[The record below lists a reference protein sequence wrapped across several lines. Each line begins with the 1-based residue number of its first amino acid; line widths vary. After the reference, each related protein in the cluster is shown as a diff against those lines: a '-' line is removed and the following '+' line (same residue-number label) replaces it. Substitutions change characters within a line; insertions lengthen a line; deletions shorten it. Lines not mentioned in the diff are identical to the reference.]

1 MSYAVCC
8 FFGVCTK
15 VPHICGRR
23 RKIMKQRTARKMHR
37 FISMLMAVVLCAGLC
52 GSFLAIKAN
61 AADGTVKGKVA
72 DGTTDDLLKLDTS
85 EGVMQIKMDADLN
98 IEDAPVL
105 IKGKEVTVEWKY
117 GSDSYLH
124 TSCIKASGGTNWG
137 ATVDTTNQITVS
149 GKVMEGS
156 DASTLLLD
164 CNGSK
169 FNIRLDKASNFPG
182 CRIIRKD
189 KQLSVTVA
197 GASDGYLHAVNIT
210 ANETASS
217 SSTITG
223 VPEKTPDGRTLAVI
237 SGTVQDNPSDS
248 SFVLKVNNNL
258 LTIKIDSSTDL
269 TQLHVLNSGRTV
281 SAAVYT
287 GSDNQFHAYKL
298 GGNITNGPVALD
310 GAAVTVS
317 GTVLKNTDDNTLLL
331 STSDGNMTIRMD
343 TQTVIGAGGLL
354 LIGKKV
360 EVVVQHGA
368 DAYMHAVKITGKESS
383 STTDPSSNL
392 WPATTR
398 CSGEVDVKGKV
409 DKKTDNNTLYLN
421 IDGQGTMIIRI
432 DVNTKWEAAQAFRI
446 GDTVKAKVYGG
457 ADAYMHAASITS
469 NLDSASG
476 TSLDATSQLNFVGK
490 ITKIDGSKIT
500 LSTASGDMLIKYDN
514 GTNFDGYRI
523 LKTSDSNVTI
533 TAMTGS
539 DGYWRATRVYK

>member
-1 MSYAVCC
+1 
-8 FFGVCTK
+8 
-15 VPHICGRR
+15 
-23 RKIMKQRTARKMHR
+23 MKQRTARKLHR
-37 FISMLMAVVLCAGLC
+37 FVSLLMAVVLTAGIC
-52 GSFLAIKAN
+52 GGVLAIKAN
-61 AADGTVKGKVA
+61 AADGSIKGKVA
-72 DGTTDDLLKLDTS
+72 DGTTDDLLKLTTS

-105 IKGKEVTVEWKY
+105 MKGKEVTVEWKY

-124 TSCIKASGGTNWG
+124 TSCIKASGGTTWG
-137 ATVDTTNQITVS
+137 ATVDTTNQITVT
-149 GKVMEGS
+149 GKVMDGS
-156 DASTLLLD
+156 DPSTLILD

-169 FNIRLDKASNFPG
+169 FNIRLDKASNFTG
-182 CRIIRKD
+182 CRIIHKD
-189 KQLSVTVA
+189 KLLNVTVA
-197 GASDGYLHAVNIT
+197 GASDGYLHAVNIV
-210 ANETASS
+210 AAESASA

-223 VPEKTPDGRTLAVI
+223 VPEKTPDGRSLAIITGV
-237 SGTVQDNPSDS
+237 VQDNPSDA

-258 LTIKIDSSTDL
+258 LTILIDSSTDL
-269 TQLHVLNSGRTV
+269 SQLHVLNSGKTV

-287 GSDNQFHAYKL
+287 GADNQFHAYKL
-298 GGNITNGPVALD
+298 GGNLTNGPVALD

-331 STSDGNMTIRMD
+331 STSGGNMTIRMD

-360 EVVVQHGA
+360 DVVVQHGA
-368 DAYMHAVKITGKESS
+368 DSYMHAIKITGKE
-383 STTDPSSNL
+383 TTYSEPSSNL
-392 WPATTR
+392 WPATTK
-398 CSGEVDVKGKV
+398 CSDEVEVKGKV

-432 DVNTKWEAAQAFRI
+432 DVNTKWEAAQAFRV

-469 NLDSASG
+469 NLDPAAG
-476 TSLDATSQLNFVGK
+476 TTLDATTQLNFVGK

-500 LSTASGDMLIKYDN
+500 LATASGNMTIKYDN

-539 DGYWRATRVYK
+539 DGYWRATRVFK

>member
-1 MSYAVCC
+1 MSHALQC
-8 FFGVCTK
+8 FRMVMAFVQS
-15 VPHICGRR
+15 RR

-156 DASTLLLD
+156 DPSTLILD

-169 FNIRLDKASNFPG
+169 FNIRLDKSSNFTG
-182 CRIIRKD
+182 CRIIHKD
-189 KQLSVTVA
+189 KLLNVTVA

-210 ANETASS
+210 AAESASS

-223 VPEKTPDGRTLAVI
+223 VPEKTPDGRSLAVI

-331 STSDGNMTIRMD
+331 STSAGNMTIRMD

-360 EVVVQHGA
+360 DVVVQHGA
-368 DAYMHAVKITGKESS
+368 DAYMHAVKITGKETTSS
-383 STTDPSSNL
+383 ADPSSNL

-398 CSGEVDVKGKV
+398 CSDEVEVKGKV

-432 DVNTKWEAAQAFRI
+432 DVNTKWEAAQAFKI

-469 NLDSASG
+469 NLDSAAG
-476 TSLDATSQLNFVGK
+476 TTLDATTQLNFVGK

-500 LSTASGDMLIKYDN
+500 LSTASGDMVIKYDN

-539 DGYWRATRVYK
+539 DGYWRATKVFK

>member
-1 MSYAVCC
+1 
-8 FFGVCTK
+8 
-15 VPHICGRR
+15 
-23 RKIMKQRTARKMHR
+23 MKQRTVRKLRR
-37 FISMLMAVVLCAGLC
+37 FVSMLMAVVLCAGLC
-52 GSFLAIKAN
+52 GGMLAIRAN

-72 DGTTDDLLKLDTS
+72 DGTTDEILKLETS

-105 IKGKEVTVEWKY
+105 VKGKEVSVDWKY

-124 TSCIKASGGTNWG
+124 TSCIRASGGTNWG
-137 ATVDTTNQITVS
+137 ATVDTTNQITVK

-156 DASTLLLD
+156 DPSILYLD

-169 FNIRLDKASNFPG
+169 FNIRLDKSSNFPAF
-182 CRIIRKD
+182 RLLYKD
-189 KQLSVTVA
+189 RTLNVTVA
-197 GASDGYLHAVNIT
+197 GASDGYLHAVNIIS
-210 ANETASS
+210 ADSAGS

-223 VPEKTPDGRTLAVI
+223 VPEKTPDGRTLAVV

-269 TQLHVLNSGRTV
+269 SQLHYMASGRNIT
-281 SAAVYT
+281 AAVYA

-298 GGNITNGPVALD
+298 AGNVTNGPVALD

-317 GTVLKNTDDNTLLL
+317 GTVLKNTDDNTLQL
-331 STSDGNMTIRMD
+331 STSDGNMAIRMD

-354 LIGKKV
+354 FVGKKV
-360 EVVVQHGA
+360 DVVVQHGA

-383 STTDPSSNL
+383 SSSDPSSNL

-398 CSGEVDVKGKV
+398 TSGEVEVKGKV

-421 IDGQGTMIIRI
+421 VDGQGTMIIRI
-432 DVNTKWEAAQAFRI
+432 DVNTQWEATQAFKV
-446 GDTVKAKVYGG
+446 GETVKAKVYGG

-469 NLDSASG
+469 NLDPAAG
-476 TSLDATSQLNFVGK
+476 TSLDAATQLNFVGK

-500 LSTASGDMLIKYDN
+500 LSTATGDMIIKYDN

-523 LKTSDSNVTI
+523 LKTSDSDVTI
-533 TAMTGS
+533 TAMTGA

>member
-1 MSYAVCC
+1 
-8 FFGVCTK
+8 
-15 VPHICGRR
+15 
-23 RKIMKQRTARKMHR
+23 MKQRTARKLHR
-37 FISMLMAVVLCAGLC
+37 FVSMLMAVVLTAGLC
-52 GSFLAIKAN
+52 GGVLAIRAN

-72 DGTTDDLLKLDTS
+72 DGTTDDLLKLTTA

-105 IKGKEVTVEWKY
+105 MKGKEVTVEWKY
-117 GSDSYLH
+117 GNDSYLH

-137 ATVDTTNQITVS
+137 ATVDTSNQITVT

-156 DASTLLLD
+156 DQSTLILD

-169 FNIRLDKASNFPG
+169 FNIRLDKSSNFTG
-182 CRIIRKD
+182 CRIIHKD
-189 KQLSVTVA
+189 KLLSVTVA

-210 ANETASS
+210 AAESSTSS

-223 VPEKTPDGRTLAVI
+223 VPEKTPDGRSLAVI

-310 GAAVTVS
+310 GATVTVS

-360 EVVVQHGA
+360 DVVVQHGA
-368 DAYMHAVKITGKESS
+368 DAYMHAVKITGKSTSS
-383 STTDPSSNL
+383 SSSDPSSNL

-398 CSGEVDVKGKV
+398 CSDEVEVKGKV

-432 DVNTKWEAAQAFRI
+432 DVNTKWEAAQAFKV
-446 GDTVKAKVYGG
+446 GETVKAKVYGG

-469 NLDSASG
+469 NLDPASG
-476 TSLDATSQLNFVGK
+476 TTLDATSQLDFVGK

-500 LSTASGDMLIKYDN
+500 LSTASGDMIIKYDN

-539 DGYWRATRVYK
+539 DGYWRATRVFKQ

>member
-1 MSYAVCC
+1 
-8 FFGVCTK
+8 
-15 VPHICGRR
+15 
-23 RKIMKQRTARKMHR
+23 MKQRTARKLHR
-37 FISMLMAVVLCAGLC
+37 FVSMLMAMVLCAGLC
-52 GSFLAIKAN
+52 GSVLAIKAN
-61 AADGTVKGKVA
+61 AADGSVKGKVA
-72 DGTTDDLLKLDTS
+72 DGTTDDLLKITTS

-105 IKGKEVTVEWKY
+105 MKGKEVTVEWKY

-124 TSCIKASGGTNWG
+124 TSCIKASGGTTWG
-137 ATVDTTNQITVS
+137 ATVDTTNQITVT

-156 DASTLLLD
+156 DPSTLILD

-169 FNIRLDKASNFPG
+169 FNIRLDKASNFTG
-182 CRIIRKD
+182 CRIIHKD
-189 KQLSVTVA
+189 KLLNVTVA

-210 ANETASS
+210 AAESSSS

-223 VPEKTPDGRTLAVI
+223 VPEKTPDGRSLAVI
-237 SGTVQDNPSDS
+237 SGNVQDNPSDS

-269 TQLHVLNSGRTV
+269 SQLHYLAAGKNVT
-281 SAAVYT
+281 AAVYT

-298 GGNITNGPVALD
+298 AGNVTNGPVTLD

-317 GTVLKNTDDNTLLL
+317 GTVLKNTDDNTLQL
-331 STSDGNMTIRMD
+331 STSGGNMVIRMD
-343 TQTVIGAGGLL
+343 TQTVIGPGGLL
-354 LIGKKV
+354 FEGKKV
-360 EVVVQHGA
+360 DVVVQHGA
-368 DAYMHAVKITGKESS
+368 DAYMHAVKITGKETSS
-383 STTDPSSNL
+383 STDPSSNL

-398 CSGEVDVKGKV
+398 CSDEVEVKGKV

-432 DVNTKWEAAQAFRI
+432 DVNTKWEAAQAFKV
-446 GDTVKAKVYGG
+446 GETVKAKVYGG

-469 NLDSASG
+469 NLDPAAG

-500 LSTASGDMLIKYDN
+500 LSTASGDMVIKYDN

-523 LKTSDSNVTI
+523 LKTSDSDVTI

-539 DGYWRATRVYK
+539 DGYWRATRVFK